1 MLEQALKK
9 KIDTKT
15 KPLGALGKLE
25 TLARQVAL
33 IQGTSSPVLRKP
45 TILVFAGDHGI
56 TTEGVS
62 AYPQEVTAQMVKN
75 FLAGGA
81 AINVFCT
88 QNEIALKVIDAGV
101 KEDFSPHPALV
112 SAKVDYGTKN
122 FRRGPAMTKGQMEE
136 SMEKGREILRR
147 VVADGCNVVGFGEMG
162 IGNTSSAS
170 LIMSLLGK
178 FPLEQCVGRGTGLVE
193 WQLQA
198 KKKILAECMG
208 FHGAMESPEQ
218 ILQTF
223 GGFEIAQM
231 CGAMEEAAEHGMVLL
246 VDGFIASCA
255 FLVAVSR
262 EPGLRPQAI
271 FCHASAEAGHRHL
284 LEFLGV
290 DPLLSLDLRLGEG
303 TGCALAYPLIRN
315 AVGFLNDMA
324 SFATAGVSSYEE

>member
-1 MLEQALKK
+1 MLEEAVQK

-15 KPLGALGKLE
+15 KPQGALGKLE

-33 IQGTSSPVLRKP
+33 IQGTTSPVLRKP

-56 TTEGVS
+56 AAEGVS

-81 AINVFCT
+81 AINVFCA
-88 QNEIALKVIDAGV
+88 QNGIALKVIDAGV
-101 KEDFSPHPALV
+101 REDLPSHPSLV

-122 FRRGPAMTKGQMEE
+122 FRSVPAMTKGQMEE
-136 SMEKGREILRR
+136 ALSKGREALRQ
-147 VVADGCNVVGFGEMG
+147 VSGEGCTVVGFGEMG

-170 LIMSLLGK
+170 LLMSLVGR
-178 FPLEQCVGRGTGLVE
+178 FPLEQCVGRGTGLTE
-193 WQLQA
+193 SQLLV
-198 KKKILAECMG
+198 KKKILAECVA
-208 FHGAMESPEQ
+208 FHGPMESPEQ

-231 CGAMEEAAEHGMVLL
+231 CGAMEEAAEHGMVLM

-262 EPGLRPQAI
+262 EPRIRRQAI

-284 LEFLGV
+284 LEFLGA

-303 TGCALAYPLIRN
+303 SGCALAYPLIRN

-324 SFATAGVSSYEE
+324 SFASAGVSSHEE